1 MIPEMD
7 KSAVADFTVELF
19 RTLDYVHRERLA
31 HSGLDSGWT
40 SHFLFVVEDRHARAD
55 VCIIN
60 HSQRR
65 DRDLIEAPL
74 PVARR
79 IDQTDLFPH
88 VLQTVDEREESA
100 RTSSQAYSTEYSKQ
114 NTTGYAKRDSNES
127 KTPTKYSKRDTNEI
141 FNTST
146 DTIFKPRQGQDIR
159 HIMELMNDTRNNLHR
174 GCYSLAELD
183 REKQRFLAAG
193 RTAGVETWIHHVL
206 KRKGLS
212 SRNIM
217 GRMYLHVRQFI
228 RDSHLVRNRVW
239 FVIIAIPGAN
249 FLHGYGTSHAPR
261 NQVAPSQRTTR
272 PQDQWQRMS
281 LGGVRTSAARLY

>member
-1 MIPEMD
+1 MQQNRHAELITHLDLAMIPEMD

-100 RTSSQAYSTEYSKQ
+100 RTSSQAYSTEYSMQ
-114 NTTGYAKRDSNES
+114 NTTG
-127 KTPTKYSKRDTNEI
+127 YSKRDTNEI

-146 DTIFKPRQGQDIR
+146 DTIFKPRQGQYIR

-193 RTAGVETWIHHVL
+193 RTAGVETWIH
-206 KRKGLS
+206 
-212 SRNIM
+212 
-217 GRMYLHVRQFI
+217 
-228 RDSHLVRNRVW
+228 
-239 FVIIAIPGAN
+239 
-249 FLHGYGTSHAPR
+249 
-261 NQVAPSQRTTR
+261 
-272 PQDQWQRMS
+272 
-281 LGGVRTSAARLY
+281 